1 MQPAPMKCQFIL
13 NCNQHIKESCCKLS
27 YSLMTSCWELDSHQ
41 RPKFA
46 NLQCD
51 VSELLEAAAGYMELS
66 CSLNWKKGEELEDK
80 STTAVLME
88 MIDEVEE
95 SSANLCLASTQQ
107 TPM

>member
-1 MQPAPMKCQFIL
+1 
-13 NCNQHIKESCCKLS
+13 
-27 YSLMTSCWELDSHQ
+27 MTSCWNLDSHQ

-51 VSELLEAAAGYMELS
+51 VSDLLEAVAGYMELS

-80 STTAVLME
+80 STAAVVPME

-95 SSANLCLASTQQ
+95 AAADLCLASTQE

>member
-1 MQPAPMKCQFIL
+1 
-13 NCNQHIKESCCKLS
+13 
-27 YSLMTSCWELDSHQ
+27 MTSCWNLDSHQ

-51 VSELLEAAAGYMELS
+51 ASDLLETVAGYIQLS
-66 CSLNWKKGEELEDK
+66 SSLNWKGKEPEDK
-80 STTAVLME
+80 STTYFVPME

-95 SSANLCLASTQQ
+95 SAADLCLASAQE

>member
-1 MQPAPMKCQFIL
+1 MM
-13 NCNQHIKESCCKLS
+13 
-27 YSLMTSCWELDSHQ
+27 SCWDLDSHQ

-51 VSELLEAAAGYMELS
+51 VSELLEAVAGYMELS
-66 CSLNWKKGEELEDK
+66 CSLDWKNGEELEDN
-80 STTAVLME
+80 SLVPME

-95 SSANLCLASTQQ
+95 GTADLCLASTQT

>member
-1 MQPAPMKCQFIL
+1 MM
-13 NCNQHIKESCCKLS
+13 
-27 YSLMTSCWELDSHQ
+27 SCWDLDSYQ

-66 CSLNWKKGEELEDK
+66 CSLNWKKGEELEDN
-80 STTAVLME
+80 SLVPME

-95 SSANLCLASTQQ
+95 GTADLCLASTQT